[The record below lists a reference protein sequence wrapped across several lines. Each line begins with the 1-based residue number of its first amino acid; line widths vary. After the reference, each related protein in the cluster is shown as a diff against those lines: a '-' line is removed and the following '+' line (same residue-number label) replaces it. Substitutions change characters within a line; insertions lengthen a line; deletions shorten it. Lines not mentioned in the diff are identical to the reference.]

1 MFTEREEVRVS
12 LLDGVRAFPRPPL
25 RRSARV
31 AVTGDWDAGKLA
43 LLLEGV
49 HGLLAAGVVADVDAA
64 ELGAPDTPDRALGD
78 YLETGLPPLWSAF
91 RSGRCSVTLGGTL
104 TGPGGMLA
112 SLVDSVPPLG
122 DNTVH
127 LQPLDWLAAGL
138 RPPGGHVCLTVA
150 PEDIGAATQLALS
163 ASLECLRP

>member
-1 MFTEREEVRVS
+1 VS
-12 LLDGVRAFPRPPL
+12 LLDGVRAFPRAP
-25 RRSARV
+25 RYRMARV
-31 AVTGDWDAGKLA
+31 TVTGDWDAGKLA

-49 HGLLAAGVVADVDAA
+49 HGLLAAEVIADVDAA
-64 ELGAPDTPDRALGD
+64 ELGAPDTPDRALAD

-91 RSGRCSVTLGGTL
+91 RSGRRSLTLGGTL

-112 SLVDSVPPLG
+112 SIVDSVPALG
-122 DNTVH
+122 DNVIH

-138 RPPGGHVCLTVA
+138 RAGPGCARLGVA
-150 PEDIGAATQLALS
+150 PEDIGAVTQVVFG